1 MTRSTNLILTSHE
14 AHQSLIFFLQP
25 TLISAVSTIATLDCL
40 IPSSLLSE
48 DLRSLMEFGAEVM
61 EEALSELPSTS
72 GLFVDDTLGG
82 MLFGLV
88 FLNMC
93 EICMKDKEL
102 EREDEVQ

>member
-1 MTRSTNLILTSHE
+1 
-14 AHQSLIFFLQP
+14 
-25 TLISAVSTIATLDCL
+25 
-40 IPSSLLSE
+40 
-48 DLRSLMEFGAEVM
+48 MEFGAEVM